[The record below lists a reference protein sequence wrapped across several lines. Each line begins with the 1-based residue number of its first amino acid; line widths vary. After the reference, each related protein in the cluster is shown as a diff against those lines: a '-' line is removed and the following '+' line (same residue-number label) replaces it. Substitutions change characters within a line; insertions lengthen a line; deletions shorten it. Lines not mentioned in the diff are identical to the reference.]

1 MEKYMLDNQDWT
13 AASDI
18 AENFVSQW
26 SNNEPG
32 GSIIGFDLSGLRF
45 ACSGGVESLAT
56 YTPFSPKSVVRYASV
71 TKHVFCAMVLENTHL
86 ITLEDPLGKHIEE
99 LQPPLRDVT
108 VGQALDMSGGLPDV
122 RECLSLLGLSVYTET
137 TAGPLLN
144 YVSRLT
150 RLNFPAGSEVS
161 YSNTGYRLVEAA
173 LERKG
178 LRFDDFV
185 QEKIALPFGIVLKAP
200 DVWNDPVT
208 GLVPGYWKSDRGW
221 QLSSAG
227 LHISASG
234 SLAGSAEALVRW
246 LQALLNGEQGFE
258 GVLKAL
264 SSERPLADGGMSEY
278 GLGLRWSHLGD
289 RRFIGHGGSH
299 PGYKTYFLLDPE
311 NGTGF
316 VVVSN
321 REDTNGFKIA
331 LESMAA
337 LTGLPL
343 PEPASNLPDGLYV
356 TETGPWWLEIK
367 GSACTFID
375 ADDTLYDDGD
385 GWTSSRSASSP
396 MRLRVEGDALVGE
409 AGHAPR
415 RFMPA
420 GKHDVP
426 STLSGLWSSEEG
438 AEFVIEG
445 GILSMGVGPTRQSM
459 PLTALGNGR
468 FLFTLNDGPWTKR
481 VCINLLDSD
490 RLELVSSRARM
501 MEYRRST

>member
-1 MEKYMLDNQDWT
+1 MLDNQDWT
-13 AASDI
+13 AASNI
-18 AENFVSQW
+18 AEDFVSQW

-32 GSIIGFDLSGLRF
+32 GSVIGFDLSGLRF
-45 ACSGGVESLAT
+45 ACSGGFESLAT

-86 ITLEDPLGKHIEE
+86 IALEDPLGKHIEE
-99 LQPPLRDVT
+99 LQPPLCDVT

-137 TAGPLLN
+137 TAGPLLD

-185 QEKIALPFGIVLKAP
+185 QEKIALPFGTVLKAP

-258 GVLKAL
+258 GVLKTL
-264 SSERPLADGGMSEY
+264 SSDRPLADGRMSEY
-278 GLGLRWSHLGD
+278 GLGLRWSHLGN

-343 PEPASNLPDGLYV
+343 PEPTSNLPDGLYV

-367 GSACTFID
+367 GSTCTFID
-375 ADDTLYDDGD
+375 ADDTLYYDGD

-396 MRLRVEGDALVGE
+396 IRLRLEGDALVGE

-420 GKHDVP
+420 GKHDVT
-426 STLSGLWSSEEG
+426 STLSGRWSSEEG
-438 AEFVIEG
+438 AVFVIEG
-445 GILSMGVGPTRQSM
+445 GILLMGVGPTRQSM

-481 VCINLLDSD
+481 VCINLLDND

-501 MEYRRST
+501 VEYRRST